1 MKAPNT
7 PEKLASLRVPTLVIA
22 GGMDLLTPSGAIRL
36 WSRHITAPK
45 EFLVMPEGGHVLVWE
60 QPDVFN
66 QTLINFL
73 QKH

>member
-1 MKAPNT
+1 
-7 PEKLASLRVPTLVIA
+7 
-22 GGMDLLTPSGAIRL
+22 MDLLTPSGAVRL